1 MKMTQSDIT
10 AQAAACLKNAD
21 AILIT
26 ASNGLSIAEGYH
38 IFADNDDFK
47 QYFGDF
53 REKYGIDCL
62 IQGVFAPLSPDE
74 HTRYMK
80 TVHQY
85 LIDDY
90 HGSAVMKNLL
100 KLVQDKDYFIVT
112 SNGDIAA
119 SFDAL
124 LKA

>member
-1 MKMTQSDIT
+1 
-10 AQAAACLKNAD
+10 
-21 AILIT
+21 
-26 ASNGLSIAEGYH
+26 
-38 IFADNDDFK
+38 
-47 QYFGDF
+47 
-53 REKYGIDCL
+53 
-62 IQGVFAPLSPDE
+62 
-74 HTRYMK
+74 MK